1 MVEDIGTDVSY
12 KLNNSAPSSDFDSI
26 VGMESLM
33 TEMGPLL
40 RLDSDE
46 VRKIGILGP
55 PGIAKTTIARYI
67 FNKYSRDFQ
76 LSVFMDN
83 SKRKYVIPTCSDDYS
98 KHPKDG
104 FIDLALE
111 VMSLVGELP
120 LGLRVMG
127 SYFRGMSEQDWT
139 KALPKLR
146 THLDRDGEIALI
158 LKFTLR
164 VLAEKSL
171 ISMESGWIE
180 MSELLVQLGRKMV
193 REQSVS
199 EPSKRQFLHNK
210 FDFGEVLSNYKD
222 PLSNLKFMDLSFSER
237 LEELPD
243 LSTATNLYDVDLTN
257 CSSLVKLPS
266 SIGNSTKLNKL
277 NLMNCSS
284 LVEIL
289 SSITTITSL
298 KSLDLCG
305 CSSLVEI
312 PFNMDIDLGYCS
324 SLVKLSSSIGNTFH
338 LQKLDLSDCSSLVE
352 LPLSIGNATNLQELN
367 LNHCSNLMELPS
379 SMKKLCRL
387 SLLELKKC
395 SKLEVVLANIN
406 LASLRELD
414 LSDCYL
420 LKSYPES
427 SPNIQELDPWIGRIS
442 RLRRLELSG
451 IRKLVSL
458 PPLPDSLLVLNA
470 ENCESLERL
479 DCSFRNPEISLNFI
493 NRFKLN
499 QEARD
504 LIIQMPTSAVFPAE
518 EVPMCFSYRS
528 SGSALTVKLNQM
540 PIGKSTKFKAG
551 ILCAG
556 EDEKDFICGGSVCCS
571 ITSGGKALTACYNKI
586 ERVFPGNLCTFEVE
600 VETEEVT
607 STELVFDFELGFS
620 QYEPMVDDSVYKQM
634 VRHVKQKI
642 SNKWEIREC
651 GILQLLEVPLRNII
665 ESFGDGSED
674 YEP

>member
-1 MVEDIGTDVSY
+1 
-12 KLNNSAPSSDFDSI
+12 
-26 VGMESLM
+26 
-33 TEMGPLL
+33 
-40 RLDSDE
+40 
-46 VRKIGILGP
+46 
-55 PGIAKTTIARYI
+55 
-67 FNKYSRDFQ
+67 
-76 LSVFMDN
+76 
-83 SKRKYVIPTCSDDYS
+83 
-98 KHPKDG
+98 
-104 FIDLALE
+104 
-111 VMSLVGELP
+111 
-120 LGLRVMG
+120 
-127 SYFRGMSEQDWT
+127 
-139 KALPKLR
+139 
-146 THLDRDGEIALI
+146 
-158 LKFTLR
+158 
-164 VLAEKSL
+164 
-171 ISMESGWIE
+171 
-180 MSELLVQLGRKMV
+180 
-193 REQSVS
+193 
-199 EPSKRQFLHNK
+199 
-210 FDFGEVLSNYKD
+210 
-222 PLSNLKFMDLSFSER
+222 
-237 LEELPD
+237 
-243 LSTATNLYDVDLTN
+243 
-257 CSSLVKLPS
+257 
-266 SIGNSTKLNKL
+266 
-277 NLMNCSS
+277 
-284 LVEIL
+284 
-289 SSITTITSL
+289 
-298 KSLDLCG
+298 
-305 CSSLVEI
+305 
-312 PFNMDIDLGYCS
+312 
-324 SLVKLSSSIGNTFH
+324 
-338 LQKLDLSDCSSLVE
+338 
-352 LPLSIGNATNLQELN
+352 
-367 LNHCSNLMELPS
+367 MELPS

-395 SKLEVVLANIN
+395 SKLEVVLANFN

-451 IRKLVSL
+451 MRKLVSL

-493 NRFKLN
+493 NCFKLN

-556 EDEKDFICGGSVCCS
+556 EDEKDFIWG
-571 ITSGGKALTACYNKI
+571 IWH
-586 ERVFPGNLCTFEVE
+586 LCTFEVE

>member
-1 MVEDIGTDVSY
+1 MNYVS
-12 KLNNSAPSSDFDSI
+12 
-26 VGMESLM
+26 
-33 TEMGPLL
+33 
-40 RLDSDE
+40 
-46 VRKIGILGP
+46 RK
-55 PGIAKTTIARYI
+55 
-67 FNKYSRDFQ
+67 
-76 LSVFMDN
+76 
-83 SKRKYVIPTCSDDYS
+83 
-98 KHPKDG
+98 
-104 FIDLALE
+104 
-111 VMSLVGELP
+111 
-120 LGLRVMG
+120 
-127 SYFRGMSEQDWT
+127 
-139 KALPKLR
+139 
-146 THLDRDGEIALI
+146 
-158 LKFTLR
+158 LR
-164 VLAEKSL
+164 VLRWWRFQMPCFPSSFNPKFQVKLEMPYSQLEKL
-171 ISMESGWIE
+171 WEES
-180 MSELLVQLGRKMV
+180 KA
-193 REQSVS
+193 
-199 EPSKRQFLHNK
+199 
-210 FDFGEVLSNYKD
+210 SNIF
-222 PLSNLKFMDLSFSER
+222 NLKFMDLSFSER

-243 LSTATNLYDVDLTN
+243 LSTATSLYDVDLTH

-266 SIGNSTKLNKL
+266 SIGNATKLNKV

-284 LVEIL
+284 FVEIP

-312 PFNMDIDLGYCS
+312 PFNIETLTDLGYCS
-324 SLVKLSSSIGNTFH
+324 SLVKLPSSIGNTFH

-387 SLLELKKC
+387 LLLELKKC

-420 LKSYPES
+420 WKSYPES
-427 SPNIQELDPWIGRIS
+427 SPNIQQLDPWIGRIS

-451 IRKLVSL
+451 MRKLVSL

-493 NRFKLN
+493 NCFKLN

-556 EDEKDFICGGSVCCS
+556 EDEKDFIYGGSVCCS
-571 ITSGGKALTACYNKI
+571 ITSGGNALTACYNKI
-586 ERVFPGNLCTFEVE
+586 ERVFPGHLCTFEVE
-600 VETEEVT
+600 VETEDVT

-634 VRHVKQKI
+634 VRYVKQK
-642 SNKWEIREC
+642 NFQQMGDKRMRDTPTP
-651 GILQLLEVPLRNII
+651 GGPLTQ
-665 ESFGDGSED
+665 
-674 YEP
+674 YY